1 MKDICEGEGFGRYGK
16 VKELQRIE
24 RVGICRTY
32 AGRLEWFITFADTGG
47 HCEGG
52 NVSWLLAKYG

>member
-1 MKDICEGEGFGRYGK
+1 MKGKVLGRYGK

-32 AGRLEWFITFADTGG
+32 AERLEWFITFTDTRG

-52 NVSWLLAKYG
+52 NVSWLLTKYG